1 MQEDVLVSWRRC
13 DQLLTRLKEHM
24 TQLQD
29 LVGGRATVPKEQV
42 RQRQRAGYSIL
53 CGLAYRDVE
62 TQRREAITEGCGG
75 EVVLEKW

>member
-1 MQEDVLVSWRRC
+1 VSHSWFEQSVQEDVLVSWRRC

-42 RQRQRAGYSIL
+42 REFDY
-53 CGLAYRDVE
+53 
-62 TQRREAITEGCGG
+62 
-75 EVVLEKW
+75 